1 MKLQIIISYKPIKQ
15 LRKEKD
21 MNCQFIKESLWVILI
36 IYLTL
41 FSIAMINTMTES
53 KLVKNSIFELTLL
66 GNVSSLKD
74 FRDETQGRYLESGLK
89 KKA

>member
-1 MKLQIIISYKPIKQ
+1 
-15 LRKEKD
+15 
-21 MNCQFIKESLWVILI
+21 MNCQFIKESFWVILI

-41 FSIAMINTMTES
+41 FSISMINTMTES

-74 FRDETQGRYLESGLK
+74 VRDETQGRYLESGLK